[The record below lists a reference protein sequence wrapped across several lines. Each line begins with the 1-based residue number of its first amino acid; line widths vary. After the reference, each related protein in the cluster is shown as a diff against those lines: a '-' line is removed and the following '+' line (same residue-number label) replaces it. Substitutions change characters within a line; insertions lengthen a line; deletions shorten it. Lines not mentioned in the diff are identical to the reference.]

1 MIHVVC
7 LDHFTYFVK
16 LHVHALV
23 SISITW
29 TLLILLAQA
38 IFKMYSSIGLEFS
51 WLHELFFF
59 QGCDNK

>member
-1 MIHVVC
+1 M
-7 LDHFTYFVK
+7 
-16 LHVHALV
+16 

-59 QGCDNK
+59 KAVITSEEEEGHQGRIDRKVLNR